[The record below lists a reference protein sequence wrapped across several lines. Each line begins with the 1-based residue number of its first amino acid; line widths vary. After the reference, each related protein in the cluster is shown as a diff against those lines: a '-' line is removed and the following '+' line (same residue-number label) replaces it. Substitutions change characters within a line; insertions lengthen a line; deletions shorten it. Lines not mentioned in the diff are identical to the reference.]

1 MVSRM
6 LLPIFAL
13 MIWAAPASSEKNIAF
28 SLVLPN
34 GRVDVPM
41 PSNLSVR
48 AVQGADAANSYI
60 EIALPKELAAR
71 FGQLSIEAVGQPIA
85 IVVGCRTLSTPLLQS
100 PILGGTLRV
109 SCPPTIAEC
118 DEMFQ
123 AMRRGAPLCSTP
135 S

>member
-1 MVSRM
+1 M

-13 MIWAAPASSEKNIAF
+13 MIWVAPASSEENIAF

-60 EIALPKELAAR
+60 EVALPKELAAR
-71 FGQLSIEAVGQPIA
+71 FGQLSIKAVGQPLA
-85 IVVGCRTLSTPLLQS
+85 IIVGCRTISTTVLQS
-100 PILGGTLRV
+100 PILGGTLQV
-109 SCPPTIAEC
+109 WCPPTIAEC
-118 DEMFQ
+118 DAIFV
-123 AMRRGAPLCSTP
+123 AMRRGAPLCKTP